1 MGFIFSSEIDFF
13 TSFIFIQMR
22 DGNFMIVPNRKDL
35 LRFYK
40 IANKRATVETGN
52 FLTTGEWQFSQ
63 KGVDFFGFSKN

>member
-13 TSFIFIQMR
+13 TSFIFIKMR

-52 FLTTGEWQFSQ
+52 FLTTWEWQFSQ
-63 KGVDFFGFSKN
+63 KGVDFFGLSKN